1 VVKTSPTFNERCL
14 GVFAVSAASTLEGG
28 TTPPTELTTPA
39 KVTFAIKLNTPSFYA
54 AARAASRD
62 TVSKR

>member
-1 VVKTSPTFNERCL
+1 
-14 GVFAVSAASTLEGG
+14 VSGGFRSIRRTTLEGG
-28 TTPPTELTTPA
+28 TTPPTELTSPA